1 VAEGRL
7 RGAEISWREGASACV
22 VLAAPGYPDNPKK
35 GIPLHVPEPPE
46 GVLVFHAGTRREGNS
61 LVSAGGRV
69 LNVVG
74 LGRNLE
80 EALSRAYGFIPQ
92 VGFPGAQYRKDI
104 GRRALTPPRPGPGRA
119 GGLG

>member
-46 GVLVFHAGTRREGNS
+46 GVLVFHAGTRLEDGVV
-61 LVSAGGRV
+61 VSHGGRV

-74 LGRNLE
+74 LGQDLE
-80 EALSRAYGFIPQ
+80 EALERAYAFIPR
-92 VGFPGAQYRKDI
+92 VAFPGVQYRKDI
-104 GRRALTPPRPGPGRA
+104 GLRALKRG
-119 GGLG
+119 